1 MKKSCVLTRT
11 FSCDP
16 GRVWL
21 YLSNPTMNHWRK
33 DVTDAE
39 NSADG
44 MQVTEIGPDGSR
56 TEITF
61 TDKEKPRRMT
71 GSFVHGKLRGSF
83 TVILLGG
90 GDSTSLECTFEVEG
104 IGLFTKPQKLL
115 EGHLDMLA
123 QALGA

>member
-16 GRVWL
+16 SRVWL
-21 YLSNPTMNHWRK
+21 YLSNPAMNHWRK
-33 DVTDAE
+33 DVTSAE
-39 NSADG
+39 ISTDG

-71 GSFVHGKLRGSF
+71 GSFVHGKLKGSF

-115 EGHLDMLA
+115 EERMDMLA
-123 QALGA
+123 GALGA